1 MVSKLTR
8 SFDDAFTPN
17 VLLAGQAEGN
27 QTSFMRY
34 VFFLLS
40 LFCLSPVQAQASDVL
55 PTGTRINLS
64 AMAETS
70 LPNDEVALTFR
81 VEKDGT
87 NASSVRQY
95 VNRVSGAIQ
104 KRLKHEPGVKLK
116 TISRSMQPV
125 WQYPKNRQ
133 RVRTGWRMTQTGQV
147 VSSKLDAVPNWLDA
161 IESAGAN
168 LSGLQ
173 FRISSTASKSAQDQ
187 LRLQAISLF
196 RQKAGVIAKGLSA
209 SSFRIIQINTNSRMP
224 RPVMYRAEM
233 AMMAK
238 SADAAPPSLSAGE
251 GKISVTVSG
260 SIQVPFTDFPV
271 K

>member
-1 MVSKLTR
+1 VVIRFLLLVELASAAHITLMRYFFVMLTLLCL
-8 SFDDAFTPN
+8 PP
-17 VLLAGQAEGN
+17 LLAQAEAVTPG
-27 QTSFMRY
+27 
-34 VFFLLS
+34 
-40 LFCLSPVQAQASDVL
+40 
-55 PTGTRINLS
+55 GTRINLQ

-70 LPNDEVALTFR
+70 LPNDEVVLTFR

-87 NASSVRQY
+87 NAGSVRQY

-125 WQYPKNRQ
+125 WQYPKNRK
-133 RVRTGWRMTQTGQV
+133 RVRTGWRMIQTGQV
-147 VSSKLDAVPNWLDA
+147 VSRKLEAVPNWLDA

-173 FRISSTASKSAQDQ
+173 FRISSTASKRAQDQ

-209 SSFRIIQINTNSRMP
+209 SSFRIIQINTNSQMP

-238 SADAAPPSLSAGE
+238 SADAASPSLSAGE
-251 GKISVTVSG
+251 GKISVSVSG
-260 SIQVPFTDFPV
+260 SIQVPFTDFSV